1 MASLVNFNTL
11 DGYMTIIRLD
21 NGVDLEC
28 GSEDLFLDTLKAYGG
43 GLHKKCVALKTAGGR
58 LVDLRSSPANVE
70 DGVLEPLLLESPEG
84 LDILRHSTAHVM
96 AQAVKELYP
105 EVKLAIGPTIESG
118 FYYDFDSPDTFTPHD
133 LERIE
138 KRMTEIIREN
148 IPFCVK
154 ALPREEA
161 MEFFR
166 ERDEDYKVE
175 ILEEIDAE
183 TVTLYTQGGFTDL
196 CRGPHIPSTGYIKA
210 FKLTGIA
217 GAYWR
222 GDEHNKMLQRIYGT
236 AFASR
241 DALKKYLKLLEEAR
255 KRDHRRLGKD
265 LDLYSISQDVGPG
278 LVLWHPKGAAV
289 RGIIEDFW
297 RGEHRKHGYDII
309 YSPHV
314 ASIELWKT
322 SGHWDFYRENLF
334 SPMDVEGQ
342 DYIVK
347 PMNCPFHIQV
357 YKSRL
362 RSYRDLPIRY
372 AELGTVY
379 RYERSGVLHGLLRVR
394 GFTQDDAH
402 IFMTP
407 QQMEE
412 EIKGVLKF
420 TLYILRSF
428 GFNDFDIYLSTRPEK
443 YVGDLADWA
452 SAEDALAGAMRALGL
467 EYTID
472 PGEGVFYGPKI
483 DIKIKDV
490 LGRSWQCSTLQV
502 DFNLPERF
510 DVTYRDSSG
519 EETRPIM
526 LHRALMGSLERFM
539 GCLVEHYGGAF
550 PVWLAPMQVRILT
563 VTERNADYGAR
574 VLAALKDA
582 GIRAELDDRAEKL
595 GFKIREG
602 EVEKIPYLLV
612 LGDRE
617 EKEEKITPRAKGR
630 GVLGAMGIE
639 DFVQLINEENKP
651 QGGEPL

>member
-1 MASLVNFNTL
+1 VTKIILK
-11 DGYMTIIRLD
+11 DGAA
-21 NGVDLEC
+21 LEC
-28 GSEDLFLDTLKAYGG
+28 APQVTFFDALKAHDK
-43 GLHKKCVALKTAGGR
+43 GLLKKCVAVKAGDMLLDLSATSEAAGGI
-58 LVDLRSSPANVE
+58 DE
-70 DGVLEPLLLESPEG
+70 LEPVMLDSPEG
-84 LDILRHSTAHVM
+84 LEICRHSTAHVM
-96 AQAVKELYP
+96 AQAVKALYP
-105 EVKLAIGPTIESG
+105 EVKFAIGPTIERG
-118 FYYDFDSPDTFTPHD
+118 FYYDFDVPEPFTPD
-133 LERIE
+133 ALKAIE
-138 KRMTEIIREN
+138 KKMAEIIREN
-148 IPFCVK
+148 APFTVTTLSK
-154 ALPREEA
+154 DAALDL
-161 MEFFR
+161 FR
-166 ERDEDYKVE
+166 ASKEDYKVE
-175 ILEEIDAE
+175 IINDLPAE
-183 TVTLYTQGGFTDL
+183 TVTLYSQSDFTDL

-222 GDEHNKMLQRIYGT
+222 GDEKRKMLQRIYGT
-236 AFASR
+236 AFA
-241 DALKKYLKLLEEAR
+241 DKKALKDHLKLMEEAK

-265 LDLYSISQDVGPG
+265 LDLYSTSPDIGAG
-278 LVLWHPKGAAV
+278 LVLWHPKGSVV
-289 RGIIEDFW
+289 RGVIEDFW
-297 RGEHRKHGYDII
+297 RAEHRAQDYDII

-347 PMNCPFHIQV
+347 PMNCPFHIQI

-402 IFMTP
+402 IFMT
-407 QQMEE
+407 QAQMEE
-412 EIKGVLKF
+412 EIKGVLNF

-428 GFNDFDIYLSTRPEK
+428 GFNEFDIYLSTRPDK
-443 YVGDLADWA
+443 YVGDLGDWA
-452 SAEDALAGAMRALGL
+452 NAEAALGGAMTALGIK
-467 EYTID
+467 YTID

-510 DVTYRDSSG
+510 DVTYRDSG
-519 EETRPIM
+519 GNETRPIM

-550 PVWLAPMQVRILT
+550 PLWLAPVQVRVLS
-563 VTERNADYGAR
+563 VTERNIEYCAS
-574 VLAALKDA
+574 VLKGLKDA
-582 GIRAELDDRAEKL
+582 GIRAELDDRGEKL

-617 EKEEKITPRAKGR
+617 EEEGLVTPRAKWK
-630 GVLGAMGIE
+630 GVLESMNIDGFLEM
-639 DFVQLINEENKP
+639 LNNENKP
-651 QGGEPL
+651 QGGALL

>member
-1 MASLVNFNTL
+1 MA
-11 DGYMTIIRLD
+11 IIRLD
-21 NGVDLEC
+21 DGVELHCEP
-28 GSEDLFLDTLKAYGG
+28 GRLFLDTLKAYSG
-43 GLHKKCVALKTAGGR
+43 GLLKKCVALKAGTR
-58 LVDLRSSPANVE
+58 LIDLRSTPASL
-70 DGVLEPLLLESPEG
+70 DGVDLLEPVLLDSPEG
-84 LDILRHSTAHVM
+84 IEICRHSASHVM
-96 AQAVKELYP
+96 AEAVKAIYP
-105 EVKLAIGPTIESG
+105 EVKLAIGPTIVNG
-118 FYYDFDSPDTFTPHD
+118 FYYDFDSPDTFTPED
-133 LERIE
+133 LQRIE
-138 KRMTEIIREN
+138 KKMTEIIREN
-148 IPFCVK
+148 IPFEVRT
-154 ALPREEA
+154 LTRDEA
-161 MEFFR
+161 IDFFR
-166 ERDEDYKVE
+166 AMDEDYKVE
-175 ILEEIDAE
+175 IIEEIDAE
-183 TVTLYTQGGFTDL
+183 TVTLYTQGDFTDL
-196 CRGPHIPSTGYIKA
+196 CRGPHVPSTGYIKA

-222 GDEHNKMLQRIYGT
+222 GDENQKMLQRIYGT
-236 AFASR
+236 AFPSR
-241 DALKKYLKLLEEAR
+241 KALKEHLKLLEEAK

-265 LDLYSISQDVGPG
+265 LDLYSISQDVGAG

-297 RGEHRKHGYDII
+297 RVEHRKHGYDII

-402 IFMTP
+402 IFMAP
-407 QQMEE
+407 SQMEE

-420 TLYILRSF
+420 TLYILRAF

-443 YVGDLADWA
+443 YVGDLGDWA
-452 SAEDALAGAMRALGL
+452 SAEAALAGAMTALGL
-467 EYTID
+467 EYTVD

-510 DVTYRDSSG
+510 DVTFRDSTG
-519 EETRPIM
+519 EEKRPIM

-550 PVWLAPMQVRILT
+550 PVWLAPLQVRVLT
-563 VTERNADYGAR
+563 VTERNAAYGER
-574 VLAALKDA
+574 VLTALKDA
-582 GIRAELDDRAEKL
+582 GIRAELDDRSEKL

-602 EVEKIPYLLV
+602 EVQKIPYLLV

-617 EKEEKITPRAKGR
+617 EEEEKVTPRAKAK
-630 GVLGAMGIE
+630 GVLETMSLNGFMEMVI
-639 DFVQLINEENKP
+639 EENKP
-651 QGGEPL
+651 RGGEPL

>member
-1 MASLVNFNTL
+1 MAAIIIE
-11 DGYMTIIRLD
+11 DGVRI
-21 NGVDLEC
+21 EC
-28 GSEDLFLDTLKAYGG
+28 PPDGEFFDALKAYGG
-43 GLHKKCVALKTAGGR
+43 PLVKKCVALRAGGR
-58 LVDLRSSPANVE
+58 LVDLRAKPSSVDADE
-70 DGVLEPLLLESPEG
+70 LEPVLMDSPEG
-84 LDILRHSTAHVM
+84 LEVLRHSTAHVM

-105 EVKLAIGPTIESG
+105 EVKLAIGPTIENG
-118 FYYDFDSPDTFTPHD
+118 FYYDFDSPDTFTPED
-133 LERIE
+133 LKRIE
-138 KRMTEIIREN
+138 KRMSEIIRNN
-148 IPFCVK
+148 IPFGRAVLSK
-154 ALPREEA
+154 KDAID
-161 MEFFR
+161 FFR

-175 ILEEIDAE
+175 IIEDIEAE
-183 TVTLYTQGGFTDL
+183 TVTIYSQGEFTDL
-196 CRGPHIPSTGYIKA
+196 CRGPHVPSTGYIKA

-222 GDEHNKMLQRIYGT
+222 GDENNKMLQRIYGT
-236 AFASR
+236 AFAGR
-241 DALKKYLKLLEEAR
+241 DALKKYLKLVEEAK

-265 LDLYSISQDVGPG
+265 LDLYSMSPDVGAG

-297 RGEHRKHGYDII
+297 RAEHRKHGYDII

-347 PMNCPFHIQV
+347 PMNCPFHIQI

-402 IFMTP
+402 IFMAP
-407 QQMEE
+407 SQMEE

-443 YVGDLADWA
+443 YVGDLEDWA
-452 SAEDALAGAMRALGL
+452 AAEAALGGAMKALGL
-467 EYTID
+467 PFTVD

-510 DVTYRDSSG
+510 DVTYRDGSG
-519 EETRPIM
+519 NEARPIM

-550 PVWLAPMQVRILT
+550 PLWLAPLQVRILT
-563 VTERNADYGAR
+563 VTERNVAYGER
-574 VLAALKDA
+574 VLQRLRDA

-602 EVEKIPYLLV
+602 EVQKIPYLLV

-617 EKEEKITPRAKGR
+617 EEEEKITPRAKGR
-630 GVLGAMGIE
+630 GVLEAMDI
-639 DFVQLINEENKP
+639 DSFVQLLAEENKP

>member
-1 MASLVNFNTL
+1 VTRIILK
-11 DGYMTIIRLD
+11 DGTGLECPPEATFFDILKAHDKGLLKRCVAVKADHRLFDLLATAQAAEGLD
-21 NGVDLEC
+21 NLSPVM
-28 GSEDLFLDTLKAYGG
+28 LD
-43 GLHKKCVALKTAGGR
+43 
-58 LVDLRSSPANVE
+58 
-70 DGVLEPLLLESPEG
+70 SPEG
-84 LDILRHSTAHVM
+84 LEVCRHSTAHVM
-96 AQAVKELYP
+96 AQAVKALYP
-105 EVKLAIGPTIESG
+105 DVKFAIGPTIENG
-118 FYYDFDSPDTFTPHD
+118 FYYDFDVPEPFTPED
-133 LERIE
+133 LVRIE
-138 KRMTEIIREN
+138 KKMGEIIREN
-148 IPFCVK
+148 YPFSVK
-154 ALPREEA
+154 VLSKDAALA
-161 MEFFR
+161 LFR
-166 ERDEDYKVE
+166 ERKEDYKVE
-175 ILEEIDAE
+175 IIEDLSAD
-183 TVTLYTQGGFTDL
+183 TVTLYSQSDFTDL
-196 CRGPHIPSTGYIKA
+196 CRGPHVPSTGYIKA

-222 GDEHNKMLQRIYGT
+222 GDEKRKMLQRIYGT
-236 AFASR
+236 AFA
-241 DALKKYLKLLEEAR
+241 DKKALKDHLKLMEEAK

-265 LDLYSISQDVGPG
+265 LDLYSTSPDIGAG
-278 LVLWHPKGAAV
+278 LVLWHPKGSVV

-297 RGEHRKHGYDII
+297 RAKHRTNGYDII

-407 QQMEE
+407 SQMEG

-428 GFNDFDIYLSTRPEK
+428 GFNDFDIYLSTRPDK

-452 SAEDALAGAMRALGL
+452 DAEAALGGAMTALGL
-467 EYTID
+467 PYTVD

-510 DVTYRDSSG
+510 DVTYRDSHG
-519 EETRPIM
+519 ADVRPIM

-550 PVWLAPMQVRILT
+550 PIWLAPVQVRVLT
-563 VTERNADYGAR
+563 VTERNAEYGAE
-574 VLAALKDA
+574 VLKRLKDA
-582 GIRAELDDRAEKL
+582 GIRAELDERSEKL

-602 EVEKIPYLLV
+602 EMEKIPYLLV

-617 EKEEKITPRAKGR
+617 EQEQKITPRAKGK
-630 GVLGAMGIE
+630 GVLEPINIQ
-639 DFVQLINEENKP
+639 DFMDMVADENKP
-651 QGGEPL
+651 QGGKLL

>member
-1 MASLVNFNTL
+1 MTKIILK
-11 DGYMTIIRLD
+11 DGTI
-21 NGVDLEC
+21 LEC
-28 GSEDLFLDTLKAYGG
+28 ASETTFFDTLKEHDK
-43 GLHKKCVALKTAGGR
+43 GLLKKCVAVKADGR
-58 LVDLRSSPANVE
+58 LLDLSATADTADGAE
-70 DGVLEPLLLESPEG
+70 DVVPVMLDSPEG
-84 LDILRHSTAHVM
+84 LDICRHSTAHVM
-96 AQAVKELYP
+96 AQAVKALYP
-105 EVKLAIGPTIESG
+105 EVKFAIGPTITNG
-118 FYYDFDSPDTFTPHD
+118 FYYDFDVSEPFTPD
-133 LERIE
+133 ALKAIE
-138 KRMTEIIREN
+138 KKMVEIIRGN
-148 IPFCVK
+148 YPFSVSVLTK
-154 ALPREEA
+154 DAALDL
-161 MEFFR
+161 FR
-166 ERDEDYKVE
+166 SAKEDYKVE
-175 ILEEIDAE
+175 IINDLDAE
-183 TVTLYTQGGFTDL
+183 TVTLYSQSDFTDL

-222 GDEHNKMLQRIYGT
+222 GDEKRKMLQRIYGT
-236 AFASR
+236 AFA
-241 DALKKYLKLLEEAR
+241 DKKALKAHLKLMEEAK
-255 KRDHRRLGKD
+255 KRDHRRLGKE
-265 LDLYSISQDVGPG
+265 LDLFSTNPDVGAG
-278 LVLWHPKGAAV
+278 LVLWHPKGAVV

-297 RGEHRKHGYDII
+297 RAKHRANGYDIV

-314 ASIELWKT
+314 ASVELWKT

-342 DYIVK
+342 EYIVK

-407 QQMEE
+407 EQMET
-412 EIKGVLKF
+412 EIKGVLNF

-428 GFNDFDIYLSTRPEK
+428 GFNKFDIYLSTRPDK

-452 SAEDALAGAMRALGL
+452 RAEAALGGAMTALGIN
-467 EYTID
+467 YTID

-510 DVTYRDSSG
+510 NVTYRDSSG
-519 EETRPIM
+519 ADSRPIM

-539 GCLVEHYGGAF
+539 GCLIEHYGGAF
-550 PVWLAPMQVRILT
+550 PLWLAPVQVRVLT
-563 VTERNADYGAR
+563 VTERNAEYGAS
-574 VLAALKDA
+574 VLKLLKDA
-582 GIRAELDDRAEKL
+582 GLRADLDDRSEKL

-602 EVEKIPYLLV
+602 ELEKIPYLLV

-617 EKEEKITPRAKGR
+617 EEEQIITPRAKGK
-630 GVLGAMGIE
+630 GVLEPMNIR
-639 DFVQLINEENKP
+639 DFLDQIKNKNKP
-651 QGGEPL
+651 QGGKRL